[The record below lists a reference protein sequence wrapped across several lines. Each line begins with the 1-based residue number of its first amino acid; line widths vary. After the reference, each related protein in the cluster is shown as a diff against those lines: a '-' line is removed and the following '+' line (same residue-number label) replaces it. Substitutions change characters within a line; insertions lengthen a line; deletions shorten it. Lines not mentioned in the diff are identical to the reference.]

1 MSSKISTSSITS
13 IVISFILIAVL
24 LPIGLT
30 QLLSAVWPVGMD
42 STIETLITI
51 VLPIMA
57 VIGIVLKFIPHGNE
71 S

>member
-42 STIETLITI
+42 TTIETLITI